1 MTKFITLMIVT
12 MFVVGCVT
20 HQDLGHLDR
29 LGERTIPVVEMDHLT
44 VEGALRIISQ
54 EWMKQTGTTMP
65 VAVVTQNRH
74 FDPED
79 AQHHLVTLRARDI
92 SFLETLRLVADLS
105 GYRLTFRDGSI
116 LVADI
121 WPGENM
127 TFQWK
132 FDQETKTG
140 LGLPDKLSGDDIR
153 HVLEARGVD
162 FSKGDMNVTF
172 ATNDL
177 YFIGGFTENADIAKA
192 VLNLAKNG
200 YEVKPKTSPNQAMHQ
215 RPPVGK

>member
-1 MTKFITLMIVT
+1 MIKFITSMIVI
-12 MFVVGCVT
+12 MFMVGCET
-20 HQDLGHLDR
+20 HRDLGHLDR

-44 VEGALRIISQ
+44 VENALNIISQ
-54 EWMKQTGTTMP
+54 EWRKQTGTPMP
-65 VAVVTQNRH
+65 VAVVTLNRH
-74 FDPED
+74 FEPED
-79 AQHHLVTLRARDI
+79 AQHHLVTLRAHDV
-92 SFLETLRLVADLS
+92 SFLEILHLVADLS

-121 WPGENM
+121 WPGESM

-132 FDQETKTG
+132 FDQVTKTV
-140 LGLPDKLSGDDIR
+140 LGLPDKPSGDDIR
-153 HVLEARGVD
+153 HALAARGVD

-192 VLNLAKNG
+192 VLKLAKSG
-200 YEVKPKTSPNQAMHQ
+200 YEVKPTASPNQAMHQ
-215 RPPVGK
+215 QPVAGK